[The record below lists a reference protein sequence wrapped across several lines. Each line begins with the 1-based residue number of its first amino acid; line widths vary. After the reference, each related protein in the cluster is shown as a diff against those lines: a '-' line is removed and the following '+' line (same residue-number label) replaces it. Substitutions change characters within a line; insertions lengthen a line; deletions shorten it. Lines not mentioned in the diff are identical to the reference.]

1 MKLAIVTLMSVFSIS
16 AFAFG
21 GGNPANFPSM
31 NGQFFQCSKFGNPQ
45 KCQELKDAE
54 AKRKARRAA
63 NRAARQKKN

>member
-1 MKLAIVTLMSVFSIS
+1 
-16 AFAFG
+16 
-21 GGNPANFPSM
+21 M